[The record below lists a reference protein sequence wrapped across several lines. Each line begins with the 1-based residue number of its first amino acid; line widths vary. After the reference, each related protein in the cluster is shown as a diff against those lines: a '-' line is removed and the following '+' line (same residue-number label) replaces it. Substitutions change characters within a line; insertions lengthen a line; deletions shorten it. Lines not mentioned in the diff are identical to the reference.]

1 MFKVRDIAEPDTGS
15 TIIHN
20 IDPRAK
26 VAILFAMSLL
36 VVSLDNEKILFFL
49 FLIPL
54 SAYPAARLSATK
66 YWIAF
71 IFIAIGLWG
80 TVFSQALFYREW
92 PRTIVLTLIPQELP
106 VLGKITGGLYVYKE
120 GFLYGLIQG
129 LRFST
134 MTAAGLLLCWTTPPQ
149 KMLLGLV
156 RLKIPYGIAFMF
168 VTTLRFLPILLAE
181 VFTVIEA
188 QRLRGFNPLRLKGM
202 FKFKGLMNT
211 LLPVLAN
218 SVRRAGVLAA
228 SVESRAFRAYPD
240 RTYLKELSY
249 NAFDFGITA
258 IFLTAS
264 TGIAAIKI
272 LYGLYA
278 REILYISA
286 LRWVYEIGRNL

>member
-26 VAILFAMSLL
+26 VAILFAISLL

-49 FLIPL
+49 FVIPL
-54 SAYPAARLSATK
+54 SAYPAARLSANK

-71 IFIAIGLWG
+71 IFIALGLWG
-80 TVFSQALFYREW
+80 TIFSQALFYREW
-92 PRTIVLTLIPQELP
+92 PRTIVLTLIPQEFP
-106 VLGKITGGLYVYKE
+106 VLGNITGGLHVYKE

-134 MTAAGLLLCWTTPPQ
+134 MTASGLLLCWTTPPQ

-156 RLKIPYGIAFMF
+156 RLKIPYGIAFMV
-168 VTTLRFLPILLAE
+168 VTALRFLPILLAE
-181 VFTVIEA
+181 IFTVIEV
-188 QRLRGFNPLRLKGM
+188 QRLRGFNPLKIKNL
-202 FKFKGLMNT
+202 FKGLMNT

-240 RTYLKELSY
+240 RTYLKDLRY
-249 NAFDFGITA
+249 NAVDFGITS

-272 LYGLYA
+272 LYGLYGG
-278 REILYISA
+278 EILYISG
-286 LRWVYEIGRNL
+286 LRWIYEIGRCL